1 VWQREYSIET
11 SASPETIWKL
21 FKDVPGWKTWNAG
34 IEHISMAEP
43 FAEGAQFS
51 MQPPGQPVLTSKLI
65 KVRENEVF
73 EDETIV
79 DDIRVVVAH
88 QLTRLRPNLT
98 RITYGATVTGPAAE
112 EIGTAVTSDFPDVLK
127 SLASLAERMEE

>member
-1 VWQREYSIET
+1 MWQREFSIET

-21 FKDVPGWKTWNAG
+21 FEDVPGWKKWNAG
-34 IEHISMAEP
+34 IEQISMAEP
-43 FAEGAQFS
+43 FAEGAQFI
-51 MQPPGQPVLTSKLI
+51 MQPPGQPELTSKLI

-98 RITYGATVTGPAAE
+98 RITYAAKVTGPAAE

-127 SLASLAERMEE
+127 SLASLAERTEP